1 MYDKFTCPIDDPGLR
16 RDFIGASDV
25 PIIMGESPWSTP
37 LQLYEKKL
45 GLREQV
51 VTSAMKRGTNMEEEA
66 REELCRITCLELV
79 PYRIFSKK
87 TNCMMANLD
96 GISLGGT
103 KICEIKCPV
112 NPDFPDKVP
121 EKYYGQLQ
129 AQMYV
134 AELTEIMYFSYHP
147 LGSKLIWVKEDKD
160 YQKKMVDKVLEF
172 HARLQQFDAPDPTDK
187 DYDQRDD
194 AVWNDLAE
202 QYKYLFNASKEMN
215 NQLEEIKTALIEQ
228 AKNRSTMGSGVKV
241 CKMDRK
247 GNIDYS
253 KITEIRD
260 IDLDKYRKPSTSCW
274 RIIT

>member
-1 MYDKFTCPIDDPGLR
+1 MYNKFTCAIDDPGLR

-25 PIIMGESPWSTP
+25 PIIMGESPWCTP

-45 GLREQV
+45 GLRENI
-51 VTSAMKRGTNMEEEA
+51 VTSAMNRGTQMEEEA
-66 REELCRITCLELV
+66 RQELQRITGMQMTPLRMFCDSVPCLMV
-79 PYRIFSKK
+79 
-87 TNCMMANLD
+87 NLD
-96 GISLGGT
+96 AISQCGQ
-103 KICEIKCPV
+103 ICEIKCPV
-112 NPDFPDKVP
+112 NPDYPTKVP

-134 AELTEIMYFSYHP
+134 AKVNEMMYFSYHP

-160 YQKKMVDKVLEF
+160 YQKKMIDKVLEF

-194 AVWNDLAE
+194 EVWNDLAE
-202 QYKYLFNASKEMN
+202 QYKYLSNASKEIN
-215 NQLEEIKTALIEQ
+215 NQLDEIKNALIKQ
-228 AKNRSTMGSGVKV
+228 AKDRSTMGSGVKV
-241 CKMDRK
+241 CKMNRK

-253 KITEIRD
+253 KIIEIKD
-260 IDLDKYRKPSTSCW
+260 IDLEKFRKTSIICW